1 MDNIQFIKF
10 QKRAL
15 IICGIFI
22 IGIIFGYISGRYR
35 FHEFRILYHF
45 FWMSN
50 YILVLFSFVCG
61 VLNAIFVSKENY
73 NSRRKLLWGS
83 VSLLPVLSF
92 IIMIAFVILS

>member
-1 MDNIQFIKF
+1 MDNIRFNKL

-22 IGIIFGYISGRYR
+22 AGMIFGYISGRYR

-45 FWMSN
+45 LWMSN

-61 VLNAIFVSKENY
+61 ILNAIFVSKENY
-73 NSRRKLLWGS
+73 NWKTKLLWGS
-83 VSLLPVLSF
+83 ISLLPVLSF